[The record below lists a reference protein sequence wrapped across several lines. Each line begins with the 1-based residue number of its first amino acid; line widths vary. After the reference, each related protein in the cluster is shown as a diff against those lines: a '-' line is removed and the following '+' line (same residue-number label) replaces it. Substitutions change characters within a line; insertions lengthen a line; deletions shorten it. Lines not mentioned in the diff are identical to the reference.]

1 MEKPIPERGR
11 ELVLPTLAEK
21 LAAALAS
28 AGGTATSVTFTVEE
42 WAAMGV
48 QDLRMDDFIK
58 VVHYAGTQNAQ
69 AWYFGPAADQQ
80 HEYSAGS

>member
-1 MEKPIPERGR
+1 MEKTIAERGR
-11 ELVLPTLAEK
+11 ELVLPTLA
-21 LAAALAS
+21 AALAS
-28 AGGTATSVTFTVEE
+28 AGATATSVTFTVEE

-80 HEYSAGS
+80 HWYSAGS